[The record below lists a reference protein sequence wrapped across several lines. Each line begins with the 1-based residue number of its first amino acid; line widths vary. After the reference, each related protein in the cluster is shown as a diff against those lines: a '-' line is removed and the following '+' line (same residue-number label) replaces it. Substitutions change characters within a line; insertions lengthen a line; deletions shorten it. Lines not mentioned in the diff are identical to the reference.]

1 MDGVRDGEK
10 KSARAQRKEL
20 PAREC
25 IRSAAGPSH
34 NHFPTRLNLPS
45 SSPPPRQVCTGDS
58 WATSVV
64 RAMFYDEGKVEPLPT
79 IFFVSYMLVASVVLI
94 NIVIAV
100 LLVCLSSLSL
110 LALFSRSLALTR
122 LHILTYTCG
131 RVTHGQDEFLTTMAR
146 SRQEQNQESV
156 VGSNSILE
164 ESFMDPL
171 LAVLSKYRSL
181 EDLAESISII
191 FSRLD
196 VDGSGGVGF
205 AEMRDGLPRLLSMN
219 RYFSIEDWCEI
230 CEEVV
235 PPGTKTEEIELDLEL
250 FQCMLLTQLKSYML
264 RQANKALIGGDQ
276 PYESIILVLKW
287 LMTFDESADQNEG
300 IPSSPGKGSRRDRP
314 ISQVPDLDQV
324 AVLGGASTGA
334 VSSLIAAVP
343 RASAESPGRELGSNP
358 PESAGER
365 GSERGTPGKDAAE
378 ETPKN
383 MFSHFRKTQISSR
396 RLSVRSGFSC
406 ARSPMEPTAANA
418 GASCEG
424 CGCAGNAELTQR
436 LDRLEHVMLS
446 NMARVHEQLALL
458 IDIQAPSMAARKGE
472 EKATLNEATQHP
484 QQASS
489 AKEASSPPPRSTSLA
504 AHSLLSYSQHHAR
517 ASQAI
522 IPTTALATTP
532 PTTPR
537 SLQMDLD
544 QQLASAQAF
553 QGNTIQNGT
562 TETARP
568 NISTSPSTQHNPSA
582 AAFSPNFSP
591 NGFCCTY
598 FLLCFSKSPPS
609 PELHTQ

>member
-1 MDGVRDGEK
+1 
-10 KSARAQRKEL
+10 
-20 PAREC
+20 
-25 IRSAAGPSH
+25 
-34 NHFPTRLNLPS
+34 
-45 SSPPPRQVCTGDS
+45 
-58 WATSVV
+58 
-64 RAMFYDEGKVEPLPT
+64 
-79 IFFVSYMLVASVVLI
+79 
-94 NIVIAV
+94 
-100 LLVCLSSLSL
+100 
-110 LALFSRSLALTR
+110 
-122 LHILTYTCG
+122 
-131 RVTHGQDEFLTTMAR
+131 MAR

-287 LMTFDESADQNEG
+287 LMTFDDSADQKEG
-300 IPSSPGKGSRRDRP
+300 VPSSPGKGSRRDRP
-314 ISQVPDLDQV
+314 ISPVPDLDQV
-324 AVLGGASTGA
+324 AVLSGASAGA
-334 VSSLIAAVP
+334 VGPLTAAVP
-343 RASAESPGRELGSNP
+343 RASGESPGRELGSNP

-365 GSERGTPGKDAAE
+365 GTLEKDAAV
-378 ETPKN
+378 ETPKSTSSYFGK
-383 MFSHFRKTQISSR
+383 MQISR

-406 ARSPMEPTAANA
+406 ARSPMEPNAANA

-424 CGCAGNAELTQR
+424 CGCAGNVQLTQR

-446 NMARVHEQLALL
+446 NMARVHEQLAFL
-458 IDIQAPSMAARKGE
+458 IDIQAPSMAAKEGE
-472 EKATLNEATQHP
+472 VKATLREQAAP

-489 AKEASSPPPRSTSLA
+489 AYEASSPPPRSSSLT
-504 AHSLLSYSQHHAR
+504 AHSLLSYPQHHAR
-517 ASQAI
+517 ASHAI

-532 PTTPR
+532 PTTPPPTTPR
-537 SLQMDLD
+537 SMQQDLD
-544 QQLASAQAF
+544 QQLASANAF
-553 QGNTIQNGT
+553 RNTFQNGT

-591 NGFCCTY
+591 NGF
-598 FLLCFSKSPPS
+598 FFVLLPILPLPATSTPSKDAGIVSAPS
-609 PELHTQ
+609 T